1 LKKKVE
7 IEHEKPTRSFA
18 FRQEDYQLE
27 DSIEENPRESLRN
40 FIRNIQNGTRAKQ
53 LQSRNRSTYIDPMM
67 IKVIEN

>member
-53 LQSRNRSTYIDPMM
+53 LQSRNRSTYIVPMM